1 MKIGIQL
8 FSVKEALAKNA
19 EGTLRKLCQIGF
31 KYIEPFA
38 HPSIEEGENSFG
50 LGMSLRDAKSFLTN
64 EGIKLAGCHYYY
76 LGTPAFAKFCE
87 YMAELGATQVGSGGA
102 HFPGGRED
110 VLEKCELMVKDAEIA
125 KKFGLK
131 YYYHNHFREYQAF
144 EGELVIDTILNNT
157 PSYLVYYQLDTFWA
171 ARGGCDPVA
180 EMKRLGKRIIT
191 LHQKD
196 FSKTAGEPLNVFEQ
210 RVDPNIPVTR
220 EIDQKTRLVEI
231 FAEVGTGILPIQDYI
246 DQGNKIGVEYML
258 LEQDKTSLGEMESV
272 ELSMSAFKRYSGIEW
287 D

>member
-19 EGTLRKLCQIGF
+19 ESTLRRLAEIGF

-38 HPSIEEGENSFG
+38 HPSDEEGEKSYG
-50 LGMSLRDAKSFLTN
+50 LAMTLADAKAFLAN
-64 EGIKLAGCHYYY
+64 EGITLAGCHYYY
-76 LGTPAFAKFCE
+76 LGTPGFARFCE
-87 YMAELGATQVGSGGA
+87 YMAQLGATQVGSGGA

-110 VLEKCELMVKDAEIA
+110 VLEKCKLMVKDAEIA
-125 KKFGLK
+125 KQFGLK

-144 EGELVIDTILNNT
+144 EGELVIDTILKNT
-157 PSYLVYYQLDTFWA
+157 PSDLVYYQLDTFWA
-171 ARGGCDPVA
+171 ARGGCDPVK
-180 EMKRLGKRIIT
+180 EMKRLGKRIIN

-196 FSKTAGEPLNVFEQ
+196 FSRTAGEPLNVFEE
-210 RVDPNIPVTR
+210 RVDPNIPVTT
-220 EIDQKTRLVEI
+220 EIDQATRLVEI

-246 DQGNKIGVEYML
+246 DAGNEIGVDYML
-258 LEQDKTSLGEMESV
+258 LEQDKTKLTEMESV
-272 ELSMSAFKRYSGIEW
+272 ELSMAAFKKYNGIEW